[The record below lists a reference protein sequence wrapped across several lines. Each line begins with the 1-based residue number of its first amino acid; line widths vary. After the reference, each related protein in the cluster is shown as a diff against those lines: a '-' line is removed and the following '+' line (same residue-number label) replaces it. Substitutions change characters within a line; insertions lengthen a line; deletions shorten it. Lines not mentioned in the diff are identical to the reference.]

1 MQNAQRRARVKRVS
15 LFSERP
21 KSTDAVYL
29 RFTQRTGLSEGAVP
43 VFLRHRCNSF
53 CYMAQ
58 CVANRKTRSDS
69 LLSCQFFKCLQRAP
83 SVLSMYYF
91 VTFITD
97 LFFCSISF
105 RHLQLNIAN
114 LIILKAFVFLTNVTF
129 FIQFSTKLDIY

>member
-1 MQNAQRRARVKRVS
+1 MS
-15 LFSERP
+15 LFLEHP
-21 KSTDAVYL
+21 KSTDVVYL
-29 RFTQRTGLSEGAVP
+29 RFTERTGLSEGAVP
-43 VFLRHRCNSF
+43 VFLRHRCDSS

-58 CVANRKTRSDS
+58 CVANRKTRSDT

-97 LFFCSISF
+97 LFLFNCRLILDYMPTISF
-105 RHLQLNIAN
+105 RHLQLYIEN
-114 LIILKAFVFLTNVTF
+114 LIILKAFVFLTNITF